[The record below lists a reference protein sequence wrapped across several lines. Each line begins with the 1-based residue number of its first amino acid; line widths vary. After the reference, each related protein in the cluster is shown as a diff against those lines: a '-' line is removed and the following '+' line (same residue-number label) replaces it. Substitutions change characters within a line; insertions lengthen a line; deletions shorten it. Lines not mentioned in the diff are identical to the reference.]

1 MIAGLYD
8 NFKHWHISGTVW
20 VISDTHFGDKELAAG
35 IPGRPDDETLVKL
48 INSKVG
54 KNDTLIH
61 LGDCGDISFIQK
73 LKGYKI
79 LIAGNH
85 DAGHTHYK
93 RKVHNE
99 EFELPFDKKEAINIM
114 REKYPNSKI
123 TIEESDMSFRPF
135 SMPYWDAYADNCLF
149 FEIYEGPVMIGP
161 KLILSHEP
169 VNVPWAFNLH
179 GHIHDPKHKN
189 DSHHFNCNLDTTGY
203 CPINLNQW
211 MKQGYLSRIEDIHRQ
226 TINTATVRSR
236 NRRNK

>member
-1 MIAGLYD
+1 MIAGLYN

-54 KNDTLIH
+54 KKDTLIH
-61 LGDCGDISFIQK
+61 LGDCGDTSFIQK

-85 DAGHTHYK
+85 DAGHTQYK

-99 EFELPFDKKEAINIM
+99 EFNFTLKKDEIIRCM
-114 REKYPNSKI
+114 REKYPNHKI
-123 TIEESDMSFRPF
+123 SLLEDCVFMADTYL
-135 SMPYWDAYADNCLF
+135 YWDAYADDCLF
-149 FEIYEGPVMIGP
+149 DEVYEGPVMIGP

-179 GHIHDPKHKN
+179 GHNHDPKHKN
-189 DSHHFNCNLDTTGY
+189 DSHHFNCNLDATGY

-226 TINTATVRSR
+226 TINTAIIKSR